1 MSQPSRLP
9 LVLLT
14 ALALLAAGGCSSR
27 DYAGNRGVATVQQP
41 GIDYVVKADD
51 TLSRIAAAHGITVS
65 AIVDANRLDRAAL
78 RPGQVL
84 RLPGARAPIA
94 PPAPAV
100 VKKVAP
106 AAWFLPRSTWADT
119 PIITDRVTPMGRKPF
134 RITVHHS
141 SAVTLADGTR
151 ENGDPVKVLREI
163 EDSHKLGKGKNEPFA
178 CIGYHFIIGADGRVF
193 EGRPLAYQGAHAT
206 GDNNIG
212 NIGICLLG
220 DFDRNPVSRLQ
231 RIRLIEVLD
240 RLCAEYG
247 IVSSVSTVLCHK
259 DFKSTDCPGRYL
271 EPIVRAYAQGKPR

>member
-9 LVLLT
+9 LVLLIAFT
-14 ALALLAAGGCSSR
+14 LLAGVGCSTR
-27 DYAGNRGVATVQQP
+27 DYAGNRGAP
-41 GIDYVVKADD
+41 PPAGLDYVVKPGD
-51 TLSRIAAAHGITVS
+51 TLSRIAAAYGITVA
-65 AIVDANRLDRAAL
+65 AIVDANDLESAQTRV
-78 RPGQVL
+78 GQVL
-84 RLPGARAPIA
+84 RLPGVTAPVLP
-94 PPAPAV
+94 PPAPV
-100 VKKVAP
+100 LVKKVEP
-106 AAWFLPRSTWADT
+106 AAWFVPRSKWADQ
-119 PIITDRVTPMGRKPF
+119 PILLDRVTPMGRKPF
-134 RITVHHS
+134 RLTVHHS
-141 SAVTLADGTR
+141 SSVTLSDGTR
-151 ENGDPVKVLREI
+151 EDGDPVKVLREI
-163 EDSHKLGKGKNEPFA
+163 EDSHKKGKGKNEPFA
-178 CIGYHFIIGADGRVF
+178 CIGYHFIVGADGRVY

-247 IVSSVSTVLCHK
+247 IVSSATTVLCHK